1 MFIVCYCILNLSH
14 ANILQNWWNNK
25 YDFYHFFFL
34 QKLSSPTLSV
44 NSESFIPL
52 LAQLDEC
59 ISYISSS
66 VSHVVFIYWH
76 IQSKLSLWPLS
87 QGTSSSYDHN
97 NWNPICTAAYSRPF
111 SLVTSSSYNHRFDFL
126 RWSLTRGS
134 PPNDSIDAQSMACCT
149 EQQYC
154 SQILKKWPYK
164 MVVPSHLE
172 ILNTEG
178 HSGNIK
184 VLLSIISITNY
195 MSHNILLQPQ
205 YKESSIYLTKFKNC
219 LNQSLHLIKSHV
231 ISLLKNATM
240 QVLNNKVS
248 VHTFDIVDIVYYLP
262 GTC

>member
-1 MFIVCYCILNLSH
+1 
-14 ANILQNWWNNK
+14 
-25 YDFYHFFFL
+25 
-34 QKLSSPTLSV
+34 
-44 NSESFIPL
+44 
-52 LAQLDEC
+52 
-59 ISYISSS
+59 
-66 VSHVVFIYWH
+66 
-76 IQSKLSLWPLS
+76 
-87 QGTSSSYDHN
+87 
-97 NWNPICTAAYSRPF
+97 
-111 SLVTSSSYNHRFDFL
+111 
-126 RWSLTRGS
+126 
-134 PPNDSIDAQSMACCT
+134 
-149 EQQYC
+149 
-154 SQILKKWPYK
+154 